1 MEKAKNFEKR
11 KIDINKKEQKKEWK
25 RATKRWR
32 KVLQNDY
39 KERERERWSKK
50 YWVKRDK
57 IGWLVGWQALRVK
70 MQPLLIERCPTI
82 VQSTI
87 AQTTIAQTTIAQTTI
102 AQTVIAQTTI
112 AQTTIVQ
119 TRIAQ
124 TTITVFFTLLKCSG
138 QWLSLCSWYSGRFR
152 H

>member
-1 MEKAKNFEKR
+1 MRKEKLISIKKNR
-11 KIDINKKEQKKEWK
+11 KKEWK

-87 AQTTIAQTTIAQTTI
+87 AQTTIAQTTIAQT
-102 AQTVIAQTTI
+102 VIAQTTI